1 MGSYFYKKLWDFLTF
16 KEFLSESLTN
26 DELFF
31 YLHFRNLVFQGP
43 QLNYKSST
51 FEVTSYVPYE
61 NVKRLILVQ
70 FKSKDVIDEALQKLL
85 GKLDKSIKRRGKH
98 EVNTLLL
105 NHFRSLTGTL
115 H

>member
-31 YLHFRNLVFQGP
+31 YLHFRNLIFQGP

-51 FEVTSYVPYE
+51 FEVTSYVPYD
-61 NVKRLILVQ
+61 NIKRLILVQ
-70 FKSKDVIDEALQKLL
+70 FKSKDDIDEALQKLL
-85 GKLDKSIKRRGKH
+85 NKLGTNAKKRGKNN
-98 EVNTLLL
+98 VK
-105 NHFRSLTGTL
+105 
-115 H
+115 